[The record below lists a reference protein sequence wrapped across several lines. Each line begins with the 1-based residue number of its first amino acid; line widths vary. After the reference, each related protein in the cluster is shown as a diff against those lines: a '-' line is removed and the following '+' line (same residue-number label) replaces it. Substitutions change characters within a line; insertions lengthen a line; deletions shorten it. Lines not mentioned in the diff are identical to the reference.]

1 MSGCQTWGF
10 IQVSVLT
17 TPRCPHIQ
25 PHPSPQPASSTGSH
39 CVYTMHAAGHVLVM
53 FPGERHPWRGCTAL
67 PSGKGIVAALDISLS
82 AFYRSK
88 LEFTALWKEARASRA
103 SMAFNIKGRTGK
115 QLHERKRLV
124 KIEKKFQVE
133 MSKGMVQL
141 FHA

>member
-1 MSGCQTWGF
+1 
-10 IQVSVLT
+10 
-17 TPRCPHIQ
+17 
-25 PHPSPQPASSTGSH
+25 
-39 CVYTMHAAGHVLVM
+39 M

-67 PSGKGIVAALDISLS
+67 PSVKGIVAALDISLS

-88 LEFTALWKEARASRA
+88 LEFTALWKEARAYRA

-115 QLHERKRLV
+115 QLHERKHLV